1 MSHHNKQLGEDHP
14 FLTLQVTPRQKT
26 YTSNGKQFHKKRSR
40 RKMPW
45 LFILRVTVKFLKMVT
60 LPTRTDNMASCL
72 TSITLT
78 EGKFSDNKFFL
89 SSF

>member
-60 LPTRTDNMASCL
+60 LPTRTDNMASKVAL
-72 TSITLT
+72 LPSP
-78 EGKFSDNKFFL
+78 
-89 SSF
+89 